1 MPEPRHPAELS
12 PKRDPKRKLAV
23 RPYARAVAQVLR
35 VSFRASPA
43 AVVMKVVGS
52 LISALLPLVT
62 TYFAALT
69 TTSLAA
75 AYSGDAAAGRPAI
88 VYVIITPP
96 WACSGAPSAV
106 WTATSS
112 SS

>member
-69 TTSLAA
+69 TTALAA
-75 AYSGDAAAGRPAI
+75 A
-88 VYVIITPP
+88 
-96 WACSGAPSAV
+96 
-106 WTATSS
+106 
-112 SS
+112 